1 VTAETSPRVVLPQ
14 LRLDDLLEELQHRL
28 TDVRTTRDRVHSL
41 LEAVL
46 AVGSDLDLQT
56 VLRRITEA
64 RSTLAGARYAALGSS
79 ATTPGSSQFVTVGVS
94 DEERARLGSPPSGHG
109 ILGILIRD
117 PRPLRLD
124 DLREDPAAYGFPPG
138 TRR

>member
-1 VTAETSPRVVLPQ
+1 MHT
-14 LRLDDLLEELQHRL
+14 
-28 TDVRTTRDRVHSL
+28 L

-56 VLRRITEA
+56 VLRRTTEA
-64 RSTLAGARYAALGSS
+64 ASTLAGPSYAALGVLGDDASL
-79 ATTPGSSQFVTVGVS
+79 TQLVPVGIS

-124 DLREDPAAYGFPPG
+124 DLASNPAA
-138 TRR
+138 